1 MRIIT
6 NISLVFNAAHYAVAH
21 LTSTM
26 PAENERDSST
36 DDE

>member
-6 NISLVFNAAHYAVAH
+6 NITCVFNAARYAVAH

-26 PAENERDSST
+26 PAENECDSSA